1 MVFFVSVTHDVG
13 AVGCLKRV
21 KSAISVAR
29 SVMEHTSETFL
40 VGDDGMVLFL
50 KLKVEL
56 ALYENLSMLVV
67 CWNPTEI
74 ELRLFYPRSVF
85 SKSLRLNS
93 KSLRPN
99 SKSFTFWRIDLFEGR
114 NDFKVGAKRPVS
126 NKYMLDLAA
135 RVILKS
141 LGTVL
146 PNTEQPW
153 SANKKFFPAVSC
165 LRNLVIEST
174 YVPSINDS

>member
-56 ALYENLSMLVV
+56 ALYENLSMLMV
-67 CWNPTEI
+67 CWNPKQI

-85 SKSLRLNS
+85 SKSLRL
-93 KSLRPN
+93 N

-135 RVILKS
+135 RVIVKS

-146 PNTEQPW
+146 PNT
-153 SANKKFFPAVSC
+153 
-165 LRNLVIEST
+165 
-174 YVPSINDS
+174 D